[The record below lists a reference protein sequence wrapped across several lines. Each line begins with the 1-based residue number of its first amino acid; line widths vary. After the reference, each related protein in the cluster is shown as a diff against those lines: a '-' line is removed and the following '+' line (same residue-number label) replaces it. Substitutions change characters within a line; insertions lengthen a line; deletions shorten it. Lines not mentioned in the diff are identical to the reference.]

1 MPGVIEVQEKKRG
14 HFAEVFFA
22 AQAGVLST
30 VLTQPFE
37 FMKVHCQL
45 AGKDHRGAQPRGL
58 ILARQA
64 IAEHGF
70 HKLWAGV
77 EPALASRANYI
88 AMRLGIYKAVVEK
101 AKKEDRYHSV
111 PVWYKAC
118 AAAYAGGLSG
128 FANAPLDLIATR
140 MQADILLPEAQR
152 KNYPLMPPAVAKVY
166 HEEGIRGLWK
176 GSLPTTLK
184 MIALNVGMLAPYDQ
198 FLEFSARHVGDLA
211 GVKFVAAYYAAV
223 CGCLLATPFDNVKTK
238 MQVQLPGVHAN
249 PYKNMTDCVMKT
261 FAREGFAG
269 FYVGYWMHVARVGPQ
284 AFLALKILE
293 YFNYYI

>member
-1 MPGVIEVQEKKRG
+1 MSGVITVQEKKRG

-45 AGKDHRGAQPRGL
+45 AAKDHRGAAPRGL
-58 ILARQA
+58 IIARQVV
-64 IAEHGF
+64 AEHGF

-88 AMRLGIYKAVVEK
+88 AMRLGIYKKMVDEAQ
-101 AKKEDRYHSV
+101 KKDRYHSV
-111 PVWYKAC
+111 PVWYKAY
-118 AAAYAGGLSG
+118 AAAYAGGLSA
-128 FANAPLDLIATR
+128 FANSPLDLIATR
-140 MQADILLPEAQR
+140 MQADTLLPEAQR

-166 HEEGIRGLWK
+166 REEGIFGLWK

-198 FLEFSARHVGDLA
+198 LVEFAARHLGDLP
-211 GVKFVAAYYAAV
+211 GIKLLAAYYAAMI
-223 CGCLLATPFDNVKTK
+223 GCALATPFDNIKTK
-238 MQVQLPGVHAN
+238 LQVQLPGVHKH
-249 PYKNMTDCVMKT
+249 PYTGMMDCFAKT
-261 FAREGFAG
+261 MAREGIAG
-269 FYVGYWMHVARVGPQ
+269 FYAGYWMHVARVGPQ